1 MKVFVWK
8 SHGDIRVYALT
19 EDLKDDVLTCLSQEG
34 VEVEEGRDYSWGE
47 VRNLICEAKDSDS
60 DMFESGTDIVDV
72 RGFN

>member
-8 SHGDIRVYALT
+8 SHGNIRVHVLT
-19 EDLKDDVLTCLSQEG
+19 DDLKDDVLLCLFHEG
-34 VEVEEGRDYSWGE
+34 VEVEAGRDYSWRE
-47 VRNLICEAKDSDS
+47 VRNLICEAQDSDS